1 MTSKQLRP
9 KFMPAWEKSMP
20 GKGEFKFKFRT
31 VHVSSFH
38 VKRVVLIFM
47 VQSGWSIVFCMCVS
61 SILFVDWT
69 GTGISQILF
78 FFLENTFGRVKAR
91 SLSFQLGKQT
101 RNKLGFCGGTHINY
115 PHTQFVCWKTMK
127 NKLILN

>member
-1 MTSKQLRP
+1 
-9 KFMPAWEKSMP
+9 MP
-20 GKGEFKFKFRT
+20 GFLFQRKPLKGNFKFLCQT
-31 VHVSSFH
+31 AHVSSFQ
-38 VKRVVLIFM
+38 VKCVVLIYM

-78 FFLENTFGRVKAR
+78 FFVENTFGRVKAR

-115 PHTQFVCWKTMK
+115 PHTQFVCCEKME
-127 NKLILN
+127 NELILN